1 MNPTVDGQLYGYT
14 GKLVR
19 VDLTDGKVNVEKV
32 APELLR
38 KFLGGVGYGAKL
50 YYDEVPAGIDPLSPQ
65 NKLIFT
71 TGPLSG
77 TRAPGAGFAEVC
89 FKSPLGDIWAE
100 SKCGGEWG
108 GALRKAGFD
117 FLVIEGKAKEPK
129 YIVIDDGKVEIR
141 PADKLKG
148 ETTSRKDKL
157 IKEEL
162 KDAAFENAVIGLAG
176 EELVRFASIMVG
188 GRAFGRCGP
197 GAVMGSKNLLAIAV
211 KGNGDIPVAKPDR
224 FKTAVKAGN
233 KKVLDETA
241 GEGWAPGGTTVEITQ
256 CDKLGDIPTKNW
268 RANSWGKG
276 EELYHHFESKNLM
289 RAHACYRGCV
299 LRCGRIVRV
308 ETGKWKTPEHEGS
321 EYESICAFT
330 FFVLNDDM
338 DAAVHAT
345 YLCNEYGLDTIST
358 GAVIAFAMDCYEQG
372 ILNKEEVDGLDLSWG
387 NTGTVVELVHRIGK
401 RAGIGGILGE
411 GVRHASQKIGKG
423 SDLFAIEVK
432 GLEGPAHDGRSGKAL
447 AIMYGTGNRGMCH
460 IHTLEGMAFDSLKND
475 FGLIPYGVPDPQTL
489 ERFAEEG
496 KGRIAKILQDFGIL
510 PDILGICKFYSYSGL
525 VLPELAELISSLT
538 GWDISE
544 QELLDIGERVY
555 NLQRMINV
563 REGIGKADD
572 QLPERVCKLP
582 EFGPY
587 SAVAEC
593 EIRNYE
599 QMLEEYYEARGWNR
613 ETGIPTKEKL
623 QQLGLGSFMVY
634 PPSK

>member
-1 MNPTVDGQLYGYT
+1 MRILISTAGCLWLVALLFVTGCEFGTEKKRRVEVIMDTRVEVIVLGKGTENLYDAIDEAFKQIT
-14 GKLVR
+14 DELSEQDRDDLAKRAAKMAVLMKAPER
-19 VDLTDGKVNVEKV
+19 VKTICEHIVNHYQEKV
-32 APELLR
+32 EP
-38 KFLGGVGYGAKL
+38 
-50 YYDEVPAGIDPLSPQ
+50 
-65 NKLIFT
+65 N
-71 TGPLSG
+71 
-77 TRAPGAGFAEVC
+77 GF
-89 FKSPLGDIWAE
+89 
-100 SKCGGEWG
+100 
-108 GALRKAGFD
+108 KAQVVTFD
-117 FLVIEGKAKEPK
+117 RECCVI
-129 YIVIDDGKVEIR
+129 Y
-141 PADKLKG
+141 
-148 ETTSRKDKL
+148 
-157 IKEEL
+157 
-162 KDAAFENAVIGLAG
+162 
-176 EELVRFASIMVG
+176 
-188 GRAFGRCGP
+188 
-197 GAVMGSKNLLAIAV
+197 
-211 KGNGDIPVAKPDR
+211 
-224 FKTAVKAGN
+224 

-241 GEGWAPGGTTVEITQ
+241 GEGWALGGTTVEITQ

-299 LRCGRIVRV
+299 LRCGRVVRV

-372 ILNKEEVDGLDLSWG
+372 MLDKKEVDGLDLSWG
-387 NTGTVVELVHRIGK
+387 NTDTVVELVHRIGK
-401 RAGIGGILGE
+401 RTGVGRILGE
-411 GVRHASQKIGKG
+411 GVRRASQKIGKG

-460 IHTLEGMAFDSLKND
+460 IHALEGMAFDSLKND

-489 ERFAEEG
+489 ERFAEED

-510 PDILGICKFYSYSGL
+510 PDILGICKLYSYSGL

-555 NLQRMINV
+555 NLQRVINV

-582 EFGPY
+582 EFGLY

-623 QQLGLGSFMVY
+623 QQLGLSSFIVY
-634 PPSK
+634 PPSR